1 MCLTSSGRTTRERFL
16 AKTIDRALKTPG
28 FMEQCQVAQA
38 TYLQQMAEAK
48 AAVERLV
55 QGGFTWAH
63 RPDVP
68 ALTRLMGTHLEDW
81 IPKVGAGRGGGGE
94 TVGHRR
100 ASRAY

>member
-1 MCLTSSGRTTRERFL
+1 MAE
-16 AKTIDRALKTPG
+16 
-28 FMEQCQVAQA
+28 A

-48 AAVERLV
+48 AAVGRLV
-55 QGGFTWAH
+55 MQGGFTWAH
-63 RPDVP
+63 RPNVP

-94 TVGHRR
+94 NVGHRR